1 MNDHNTSPL
10 KVPAKAEIPLSIV
23 IVNWMTKDALHACL
37 SSILSHAPDF
47 EYEIIVIDNASTD
60 GSSELVQQL
69 FPSVK
74 LISLEKNVGYAKGN
88 NIGIIQSKG
97 EFILTLNPDTEFFD
111 DSLSKAVQIMQ
122 INNDISALSG
132 RLLNKDGT
140 TQYSMRGFPKFS
152 SILFDWIGLSRLF
165 PNSKV
170 FGAYRMK
177 WFDYDKQQDAQQPM
191 GTFLLYRR
199 SALLKTGI
207 FDEQFPIFFNEVDL
221 LMRFKKNGFRVVYS
235 PDVKLY
241 HIGGESTKQKRK
253 QMVWESHY
261 SFMRF
266 YKKWYL
272 KGWKIILIPLIS
284 FAVYIF
290 AFLRTRSF
298 SRGFRVEH
306 NDL

>member
-1 MNDHNTSPL
+1 MSEHSTSQL

-47 EYEIIVIDNASTD
+47 EHEIIVVDNASND
-60 GSSELVQQL
+60 GSSEMVQQL
-69 FPSVK
+69 FPNVK
-74 LISLEKNVGYAKGN
+74 LIRLEKNVGYAKGN
-88 NIGIIQSKG
+88 NIGIVQSKG

-111 DSLSKAVQIMQ
+111 HSLSTAVQIMQ
-122 INNDISALSG
+122 INDDIAALSG

-152 SILFDWIGLSRLF
+152 SVLFDWIGLSRLF

-199 SALLKTGI
+199 SALSKTGI

-221 LMRFKKNGFRVVYS
+221 LMRFKKKGFRVVYS

-253 QMVWESHY
+253 QMIWESHY

-272 KGWKIILIPLIS
+272 KDWKFILIPLIS

-298 SRGFRVEH
+298 SRGFRAEH

>member
-1 MNDHNTSPL
+1 MSEHKTTPPQ
-10 KVPAKAEIPLSIV
+10 VPATAEIPLSIV

-60 GSSELVQQL
+60 GSSEMVQQL
-69 FPSVK
+69 FPNVK
-74 LISLEKNVGYAKGN
+74 LINLERNVGYAKGN

-111 DSLSKAVQIMQ
+111 DSLSTAVQIMQ
-122 INNDISALSG
+122 SNDDICALSG

-152 SILFDWIGLSRLF
+152 SVLFDWIGLSRLL
-165 PNSKV
+165 PNSRT

-199 SALLKTGI
+199 SSLLKTGL

-221 LMRFKKNGFRVVYS
+221 LMRFKINGFRVVYS
-235 PDVKLY
+235 PDVRLY

-253 QMVWESHY
+253 QMIWESHY

-272 KGWKIILIPLIS
+272 KGWKIILIPFVS

-290 AFLRTRSF
+290 AFLRARSF